1 MQTIKVNKEYTI
13 EEVRDEFSDKVDL
26 VKDELER
33 LCQDLD
39 NVNHS
44 LRLKVLNMPNIRD
57 NINVARREL
66 FMVDQA
72 LESISKNITM
82 MLAENASPSP
92 ELNEEG
98 QDE

>member
-82 MLAENASPSP
+82 MLAENTSPSP

>member
-13 EEVRDEFSDKVDL
+13 EEIRDEFSDKVDL

-33 LCQDLD
+33 LCQDLN

-82 MLAENASPSP
+82 MLAENTSPSP